1 MCDYSLEMYGSR
13 PAREGE
19 IYVTTRF
26 PSGSIGFASAG
37 DPRTAVCMQCDTKV
51 MLTDIPPAL
60 QTAFRVGAEVETT
73 FAQREAGLYRDGL
86 RLADGVSFSLQDL
99 HPGIH
104 AYVPALLERD
114 GLKVLEENAGGRRLR
129 QGRI

>member
-37 DPRTAVCMQCDTKV
+37 DPPRLPQPD
-51 MLTDIPPAL
+51 
-60 QTAFRVGAEVETT
+60 
-73 FAQREAGLYRDGL
+73 AGR
-86 RLADGVSFSLQDL
+86 R
-99 HPGIH
+99 P
-104 AYVPALLERD
+104 
-114 GLKVLEENAGGRRLR
+114 AGGP
-129 QGRI
+129 GRPEWAEGGSQAA

>member
-60 QTAFRVGAEVETT
+60 QTAFRVGAEVEASTAT
-73 FAQREAGLYRDGL
+73 VCGWRTGVLSRCRICSLAFAPMSQRCSSVTR
-86 RLADGVSFSLQDL
+86 
-99 HPGIH
+99 
-104 AYVPALLERD
+104 
-114 GLKVLEENAGGRRLR
+114 
-129 QGRI
+129 

>member
-19 IYVTTRF
+19 LYVTTWF
-26 PSGSIGFASAG
+26 PSGSIGFASGG

-51 MLTDIPPAL
+51 MLTDIPPA
-60 QTAFRVGAEVETT
+60 FRRLSASARRPRRPSPSARPACIVTVCGWRTGVLSC
-73 FAQREAGLYRDGL
+73 AGPP
-86 RLADGVSFSLQDL
+86 A
-99 HPGIH
+99 GIH

-114 GLKVLEENAGGRRLR
+114 ALKGLVKTPEAVD
-129 QGRI
+129 

>member
-60 QTAFRVGAEVETT
+60 RTALRVEAEVETT

-86 RLADGVSFSLQDL
+86 RLADGRFVSLQDL
-99 HPGIH
+99 QPGIH
-104 AYVPALLERD
+104 AYVPGAART
-114 GLKVLEENAGGRRLR
+114 
-129 QGRI
+129 

>member
-1 MCDYSLEMYGSR
+1 MCVCPTPLRRKSLLPSIMPQCQYTPWNQRRIRTFDSAGGTGGLKAQEPVMCDYSLEMYGSR

-60 QTAFRVGAEVETT
+60 RTALRVDAEVETT
-73 FAQREAGLYRDGL
+73 FAQREA
-86 RLADGVSFSLQDL
+86 
-99 HPGIH
+99 
-104 AYVPALLERD
+104 
-114 GLKVLEENAGGRRLR
+114 
-129 QGRI
+129 